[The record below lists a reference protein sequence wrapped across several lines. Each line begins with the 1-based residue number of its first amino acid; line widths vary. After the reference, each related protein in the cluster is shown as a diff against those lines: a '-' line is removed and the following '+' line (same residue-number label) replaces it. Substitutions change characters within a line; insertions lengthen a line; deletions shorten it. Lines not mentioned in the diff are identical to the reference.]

1 MSAPTNLRVA
11 GDRIEQLLEELRR
24 SAEPKVADQAEELL
38 RLVSELYG
46 AGLQRVLEIAALEA
60 PALVGALAGDE
71 LVASLLVVHGLHPD
85 RLEDRL
91 EQALARVRPLL
102 GAHGGDVELLDVDPD
117 AAAVRL
123 RLLGSCDGCPSSSV
137 TLRLAVE
144 RSILEAVPE
153 IVTIDVDEPSKAVA
167 GVPIALRAKPP
178 QTAYD
183 SCPVEMVRT

>member
-46 AGLQRVLEIAALEA
+46 AGLQRVLEIVALEA